1 MITFVMTIS
10 FLVRAPMATLGAAI
24 VGTTIA
30 LLYQPHFH
38 FSTSD
43 TSSDYKERRARR
55 QKDEKCSLDKIR
67 VSEVY
72 FLFCEQPFGIFIV
85 TTSNIFHLP
94 EHTTHNNFFRMSET
108 EVVAF
113 DNFL

>member
-1 MITFVMTIS
+1 MIDHICDDDLFSCAGADGNV
-10 FLVRAPMATLGAAI
+10 GAAI

-30 LLYQPHFH
+30 LLYQHHSH

-43 TSSDYKERRARR
+43 TSFDYKER
-55 QKDEKCSLDKIR
+55 QKDQKCSRDKIR

-72 FLFCEQPFGIFIV
+72 FLFCEQPFGIFI

-94 EHTTHNNFFRMSET
+94 EHT
-108 EVVAF
+108 A
-113 DNFL
+113 

>member
-1 MITFVMTIS
+1 MIDHICDDDLFSCAGADGNV
-10 FLVRAPMATLGAAI
+10 GAAI
-24 VGTTIA
+24 VGTTIG

-43 TSSDYKERRARR
+43 TSSGYKERRAKRR
-55 QKDEKCSLDKIR
+55 KDQKCSRDKIR

-72 FLFCEQPFGIFIV
+72 FLFCEQPFGIFI

-94 EHTTHNNFFRMSET
+94 EHTAKTHEQ
-108 EVVAF
+108 
-113 DNFL
+113 